1 MVTYVVQE
9 AFRMCSCLAS
19 GVCALILT
27 SRGKTV
33 CHDLEKNRSLGLMCG
48 VFVVSGG
55 YAFQFSGFNF

>member
-9 AFRMCSCLAS
+9 ACRMCGCLAS

-33 CHDLEKNRSLGLMCG
+33 CHDLEKNRGLGLMCG
-48 VFVVSGG
+48 VSVVAGG
-55 YAFQFSGFNF
+55 YAFQFSAFNY